1 MRVCGWASTPMPATQ
16 EITESLI
23 RDNIVRAVDDVFR
36 TMLDSEAVLKPAE
49 EVSHAGWPAAGDEA
63 SPGPA
68 ETHVVGTVG
77 FLGDAN
83 GLLYLYLDESFA
95 KHCTCA
101 MLGMS
106 EREIA
111 GIGEAAVND
120 AVGELTNMIVGS
132 FKNGLCSAGYSCKL
146 TIPSILRGRNFC
158 IEPISSAERNVYS
171 FDCAGRRLVAD
182 IIMKTDN

>member
-1 MRVCGWASTPMPATQ
+1 MPATQ

-23 RDNIVRAVDDVFR
+23 RDNVVRAVDDVFR
-36 TMLDSEAVLKPAE
+36 TMLDSGAVLKPSEDNCPAI
-49 EVSHAGWPAAGDEA
+49 WPAVPAEA
-63 SPGPA
+63 SPDS

-83 GLLYLYLDESFA
+83 GLLYLYLDETFA
-95 KHCTCA
+95 KHCTCV

-111 GIGEAAVND
+111 EIGEGAVND

-132 FKNGLCSAGYSCKL
+132 FKNGLCSAGYSCML

-158 IEPISSAERNVYS
+158 IEPISSAERNIYT

-182 IIMKTDN
+182 ILMKTDS

>member
-1 MRVCGWASTPMPATQ
+1 MPATQ
-16 EITESLI
+16 EITENLI

-49 EVSHAGWPAAGDEA
+49 EVSPASWPTAPAEVSPA
-63 SPGPA
+63 S

-83 GLLYLYLDESFA
+83 GLLYLYLDEPFA
-95 KHCTCA
+95 KHCTCV

-111 GIGEAAVND
+111 EIGEAAVND

-182 IIMKTDN
+182 ILMKTEN

>member
-1 MRVCGWASTPMPATQ
+1 MPATQ

-49 EVSHAGWPAAGDEA
+49 DSCPACWPTAPARDSPA
-63 SPGPA
+63 S

-77 FLGDAN
+77 FLGDAS
-83 GLLYLYLDESFA
+83 GLLYLYLDETFA
-95 KHCTCA
+95 KHCTCV
-101 MLGMS
+101 MLSMN

-111 GIGEAAVND
+111 EIGEAAVND

-182 IIMKTDN
+182 ILMKTDN

>member
-1 MRVCGWASTPMPATQ
+1 MPATQ

-36 TMLDSEAVLKPAE
+36 TMLDSEAVLRPADD
-49 EVSHAGWPAAGDEA
+49 SCPATWPTAPAEA
-63 SPGPA
+63 SPA
-68 ETHVVGTVG
+68 SETHVVGTVG

-182 IIMKTDN
+182 ILMKTDN

>member
-1 MRVCGWASTPMPATQ
+1 MRVCGWASVPMPATQ
-16 EITESLI
+16 EITENLI
-23 RDNIVRAVDDVFR
+23 RDNVVRAVDDVFR

-49 EVSHAGWPAAGDEA
+49 EISPASWPTVPAEV
-63 SPGPA
+63 SPGLQ
-68 ETHVVGTVG
+68 THVVGTVDIRG
-77 FLGDAN
+77 RGC
-83 GLLYLYLDESFA
+83 LLYLYLDETFA
-95 KHCTCA
+95 KRCTCV

-182 IIMKTDN
+182 ILMKTDN